1 MACFLLVHFLKRTYQ
16 ITRDNVTEQQKNVR
30 AKNVATVPAVVLSLH
45 EIEFDAALVAS
56 DAMSRAFANEKKGR
70 IGGHRTQTPQNH
82 ASNASSGRFQPVPTA
97 QKLSCQR
104 LTEQARMQTR
114 LKNHSINAAGDNSN
128 VAEKLDV
135 RHGGIMYFSSK
146 IRGVPVVKGNQVRSV
161 PAVQY

>member
-1 MACFLLVHFLKRTYQ
+1 
-16 ITRDNVTEQQKNVR
+16 
-30 AKNVATVPAVVLSLH
+30 
-45 EIEFDAALVAS
+45 
-56 DAMSRAFANEKKGR
+56 
-70 IGGHRTQTPQNH
+70 
-82 ASNASSGRFQPVPTA
+82 
-97 QKLSCQR
+97 
-104 LTEQARMQTR
+104 MQTR